1 MGMKKLKWIFL
12 IILALVFGGA
22 GIVFAEYPE
31 KPITLLL
38 GWPAGGNTDIIVRP
52 YADAAAKVLGQP
64 ILILNKPGAA
74 TSLSLVQ
81 LKNEKPDGY
90 TIGYITGSSILMQ
103 HMQSVPYDVN
113 QDFTPIARFLMWNCM
128 GVAVRADSPW
138 KSIQDFVAYAK
149 ANPGKIKYTSPSTG
163 NPNHMAMEILGKET
177 GVKWVHVP
185 GKNCQDALTMLLGKH
200 VDASSSD
207 PCWKPHVQEGRLR
220 LLATWGKD
228 RSQTFPEVP
237 TLVDMGYKTSV
248 ISFGGIIAP
257 KGLPAPIADKLQK
270 AFREAMKNEEFKRV
284 AQSVDIDVSYNSPE
298 GLAKDVRE
306 LNAQYQQFVNEFGLA
321 KK

>member
-1 MGMKKLKWIFL
+1 
-12 IILALVFGGA
+12 V
-22 GIVFAEYPE
+22 
-31 KPITLLL
+31 
-38 GWPAGGNTDIIVRP
+38 
-52 YADAAAKVLGQP
+52 
-64 ILILNKPGAA
+64 ILNKPGAA

-138 KSIQDFVAYAK
+138 KTIQELVTYAK

-228 RSQTFPEVP
+228 RSQTFPQVP
-237 TLVDMGYKTSV
+237 TLLDMGYKTSV
-248 ISFGGIIAP
+248 ISLGGIIAP
-257 KGLPAPIADKLQK
+257 KGLPAPIADKLHK

-284 AQSVDIDVSYNSPE
+284 AQSVDIDASYNSPE
-298 GLAKDVRE
+298 GLAKDIRD
-306 LNAQYQQFVNEFGLA
+306 LNAQYEKFVKEFGL
-321 KK
+321 KKE